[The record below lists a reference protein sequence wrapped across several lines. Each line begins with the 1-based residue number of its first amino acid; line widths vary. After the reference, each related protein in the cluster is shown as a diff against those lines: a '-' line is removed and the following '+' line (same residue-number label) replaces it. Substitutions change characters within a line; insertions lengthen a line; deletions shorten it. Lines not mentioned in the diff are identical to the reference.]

1 MPFAL
6 PLLSS
11 SSSSSCPMLAD
22 NVVDLLAGDER
33 ALSELI
39 EQRLVEIDSP
49 YHEIIAG
56 MLHVDSNQRRTADQL
71 VHSLRILFPLQPLAR
86 HGSISL

>member
-1 MPFAL
+1 MI
-6 PLLSS
+6 
-11 SSSSSCPMLAD
+11 
-22 NVVDLLAGDER
+22 DLLAGDEH
-33 ALSELI
+33 ALKELI

-56 MLHVDSNQRRTADQL
+56 MLDLDASRRRTADQL
-71 VHSLRILFPLQPLAR
+71 IHSLRILFPLQPLAR